1 MSKEVFAVSMALAIE
16 ARVAMV
22 KTTLLPLSD
31 TLAELCESAT
41 GQAVHCS
48 SSIMVKGATWH
59 TAVGFH

>member
-22 KTTLLPLSD
+22 KTLLPLSD
-31 TLAELCESAT
+31 TLAEPCESAIS
-41 GQAVHCS
+41 QAVPHA
-48 SSIMVKGATWH
+48 SSIMVKCAPWH

>member
-22 KTTLLPLSD
+22 KTLLPLSD
-31 TLAELCESAT
+31 TLAEPCESAT

-48 SSIMVKGATWH
+48 SSIMVKSAPWH

>member
-22 KTTLLPLSD
+22 KNLLPLSD

-48 SSIMVKGATWH
+48 SSIMVKSAPWH

>member
-22 KTTLLPLSD
+22 KTLLPLSD
-31 TLAELCESAT
+31 TLAERCESAIS
-41 GQAVHCS
+41 QAVPHA
-48 SSIMVKGATWH
+48 SSIMVKCAPWH

>member
-22 KTTLLPLSD
+22 KTLLPLSD
-31 TLAELCESAT
+31 TLAERCESAIS
-41 GQAVHCS
+41 QAVPYA
-48 SSIMVKGATWH
+48 SSIMVKCAPWH

>member
-22 KTTLLPLSD
+22 KTLLPLSD
-31 TLAELCESAT
+31 TLAERCESAIS
-41 GQAVHCS
+41 QAVPHA
-48 SSIMVKGATWH
+48 SSIIVKCAPWH

>member
-16 ARVAMV
+16 ARIAMV

-48 SSIMVKGATWH
+48 SSIMVKSAPWH